1 MTSNSLSVGLPFDL
15 DSAGPPSPVRPRI
28 ENGTVHLHA
37 GPGADLFKDP
47 DAGPQATFP
56 DAERFVA
63 SIAGDFAFSAF
74 VEADMVEK
82 FDSGVLLI
90 WVDLNNWAKIC
101 VEQDTQQRQRL
112 VSVVT
117 RGQSDDANG
126 PFLTKPQAHLRIM
139 RKGEVFGLQASQD
152 GKRWDMLRYFGLG
165 TTPGQPVSIGVLAQ
179 SPAGPGCDA
188 RFSDI
193 KFSSQPP
200 ADFRAES

>member
-1 MTSNSLSVGLPFDL
+1 MTSNSLSVGIGFDL
-15 DSAGPPSPVRPRI
+15 ESVGPQSPVRPRI

-47 DAGPQATFP
+47 NAEPDAKFP

-63 SIAGDFAFSAF
+63 SITGDFAFSAF
-74 VEADMVEK
+74 VEADMAEK

-90 WVDLNNWAKIC
+90 WVDRDNWAKIC
-101 VEQDTQQRQRL
+101 VEQDTQHRQRL

-117 RGQSDDANG
+117 RGASDDANG
-126 PFLTKPQAHLRIM
+126 PFLAKPQAHLRIM
-139 RKGEVFGLQASQD
+139 RKGQVFGLQASDD
-152 GKRWDMLRYFGLG
+152 GKSWDMLRYFGLG
-165 TTPGQPVSIGVLAQ
+165 TTPGQPVSIGFLAQ

-193 KFSSQPP
+193 KFSAQPP
-200 ADFRAES
+200 ADFRAED